1 VPWKKNSTKME
12 LRLEFVTLAMR
23 ESANISA
30 LCRRFEISRTT
41 GYKWI
46 RRYKAEGKEGL
57 RDRSRKPRNSP
68 NKTSDRVEEAVCAV
82 RRQHPGW
89 GGRKIRRVLRRR
101 AEANKLPFGEDK
113 VPAASTCT
121 RILHRRDLIREEDA
135 EKSASYERFEKE
147 RPNQL
152 WQMDFK
158 GDFLLD
164 DETRCYPLTV
174 VDDHSR
180 FAVVLE
186 ACPNQQHETVKN
198 HLTKAFRRYGLPER
212 IITDRGAPWGVG
224 MEREDGGPFYTGL
237 SAWLMRLGIQV
248 SFTARCHPET
258 NGKNERFNGTLQA
271 EVLRFEHFA
280 SLEACRGRFKDW
292 RRTYNCERPH
302 EGIGMEAPV
311 SRYQISDRTYP
322 EQPPPVEYG
331 PGDEVRQVNPNGQ
344 ISFRSRR
351 FKVGKAFGGHPVA
364 LRPTTT
370 EGEWEVYFCH
380 QKIRTLNL
388 EDPVR

>member
-1 VPWKKNSTKME
+1 MPWKEKSTKME
-12 LRLEFVTLAMR
+12 LRLEFVTLATR
-23 ESANISA
+23 ENSNISA
-30 LCRRFEISRTT
+30 LCRRFGISRTT

-46 RRYKAEGKEGL
+46 RRWKTEGEEGL
-57 RDRSRKPRNSP
+57 KDRSRKPHSSP
-68 NKTSDRVEEAVCAV
+68 TKTPSRVEEFVCTV
-82 RRQHPGW
+82 RRKHPGW
-89 GGRKIRRVLRRR
+89 GGRKIRKVLQRR
-101 AEANKLPFGEDK
+101 AETGKVPFSTEN

-121 RILHRRDLIREEDA
+121 RILHRHDLIRKEDT
-135 EKSASYERFEKE
+135 EKSTEYQRFEKE

-186 ACPNQQHETVKN
+186 ACPNQQHETVKS
-198 HLTKAFRRYGLPER
+198 HLIGAFRRYGVPER

-224 MEREDGGPFYTGL
+224 MEREDGGAFYTEL
-237 SAWLMRLGIQV
+237 SAWLIRLGIQV
-248 SFTARCHPET
+248 SFTARAHPET

-280 SLEACRGRFKDW
+280 DLGATQERFKDW
-292 RRTYNCERPH
+292 RSLYNCERPH
-302 EGIGMEAPV
+302 EALDMEVPAR
-311 SRYQISDRTYP
+311 RYQVSDRDYP
-322 EQPPPVEYG
+322 EELPPINYG
-331 PGDEVRQVNPNGQ
+331 PSDEVRKVNPNGQ
-344 ISFRSRR
+344 ISFRSCR

-364 LRPTTT
+364 LRPTTP

-388 EDPVR
+388 RDTVR